1 MPDCPLKRLHQ
12 STLVRTSQ
20 QKCIVHYVENG
31 HDNRTHRAEFV
42 VRFWFSLLIVDPQ
55 EMEPLQK
62 RKKGNGALSL
72 AKRQGYSNQ
81 VSDALLFLSEPWY
94 FTLLHGEVAWALRGF
109 YPALKV
115 LNLRLLL
122 TPVFLLTWSCIQVEW
137 GISGFRPCPGRSS

>member
-72 AKRQGYSNQ
+72 AKSFQS
-81 VSDALLFLSEPWY
+81 
-94 FTLLHGEVAWALRGF
+94 
-109 YPALKV
+109 
-115 LNLRLLL
+115 
-122 TPVFLLTWSCIQVEW
+122 
-137 GISGFRPCPGRSS
+137 GIRRFAFPL